1 MPKDDIDYS
10 NTIIYKIM
18 CNDKS
23 INDVYVGHTTNFTKR
38 KYLHKSACANLDNK
52 LKIYDI
58 IRQNGDWD
66 NWDMV
71 EIAIYNCKDKTEARI
86 KEQQHYE
93 ELKSTLNS
101 STPCVDK
108 KTYFCIICNLQ
119 CNTPKSYETH
129 INCDLHKKKIIEH
142 NGTNLEPKTA
152 ILRQCISCHFKC
164 SKNVDW
170 DRHISTAKHQNRTN
184 LNNLEQKNAEKSQ
197 PLFVC
202 KNCNKSYNAR
212 NSLWYHEKKCNTN
225 TNENNLNNIDITDSN
240 IIIQLIKQN
249 DEFKH
254 LLVEQSKAMIEQN
267 KTIIELSKNSSI
279 TNNTTHTNSHNKTFN
294 LQFFLNE
301 TCKDAMNIMDFVDSI
316 KLQLCDLEN
325 VGKLG
330 YVDGISK
337 IIVRNL
343 NSLDETKRPVHCTDS
358 KREVMYVKDE
368 DKWEKENENKQKMR
382 KVIKHVT
389 HKNSKLLKEFKTK
402 YPGCEKSESKFSDK
416 YDKLIIEAMGGK
428 GDNDIEKEDK
438 IIRNIAKTVTIE
450 KYNS

>member
-1 MPKDDIDYS
+1 M
-10 NTIIYKIM
+10 
-18 CNDKS
+18 
-23 INDVYVGHTTNFTKR
+23 
-38 KYLHKSACANLDNK
+38 
-52 LKIYDI
+52 
-58 IRQNGDWD
+58 
-66 NWDMV
+66 
-71 EIAIYNCKDKTEARI
+71 EIT
-86 KEQQHYE
+86 
-93 ELKSTLNS
+93 
-101 STPCVDK
+101 
-108 KTYFCIICNLQ
+108 
-119 CNTPKSYETH
+119 
-129 INCDLHKKKIIEH
+129 
-142 NGTNLEPKTA
+142 PKTA
-152 ILRQCISCHFKC
+152 ILRQCISCDFKC

-184 LNNLEQKNAEKSQ
+184 LNNLEQITPFYAKPS
-197 PLFVC
+197 FVC
-202 KNCNKSYNAR
+202 KNCNKPYNAR
-212 NSLWYHEKKCNTN
+212 NSLWYHEKKCLTN
-225 TNENNLNNIDITDSN
+225 TNDNNLNNIDITDSN

-254 LLVEQSKAMIEQN
+254 LLVEQSKSMIEQN
-267 KTIIELSKNSSI
+267 KTIIELSKNISN
-279 TNNTTHTNSHNKTFN
+279 TNISHSNINSHNKTFN

-316 KLQLCDLEN
+316 KFQLCDLEN

-330 YVDGISK
+330 FVEGISK
-337 IIVRNL
+337 IIVQNL

-402 YPGCEKSESKFSDK
+402 YPGCEKSDSRFSDK

-450 KYNS
+450 KYNP